1 MSLEKEP
8 AGAFNKAQRLIE
20 CWLCRPS
27 FRIKQERHDRI
38 LTRGSSFQKESRCL
52 YPIRDLRHMITSV
65 TSGMMM
71 TEPKFEVP
79 AELRQLA
86 EKTIDHAEKAFGLL
100 FDAARRST
108 TTSMES
114 AALSEQVLAFSE
126 QSLKTSFEYARRVA
140 STASLDEIATA
151 QSELV
156 KRQIAGAEHHIRE
169 LARATASNIRT

>member
-1 MSLEKEP
+1 
-8 AGAFNKAQRLIE
+8 
-20 CWLCRPS
+20 
-27 FRIKQERHDRI
+27 
-38 LTRGSSFQKESRCL
+38 
-52 YPIRDLRHMITSV
+52 
-65 TSGMMM
+65 MM
-71 TEPKFEVP
+71 TGLKFEIP

-86 EKTIDHAEKAFGLL
+86 EKTFDHAEKAFGLL

-108 TTSMES
+108 TASAEY

-156 KRQIAGAEHHIRE
+156 KRQIAAAEHHIRE

>member
-20 CWLCRPS
+20 HRQHMPS
-27 FRIKQERHDRI
+27 LGTKQERHDDNPT
-38 LTRGSSFQKESRCL
+38 LGSPFQKESRCL
-52 YPIRDLRHMITSV
+52 CSICVLRHIITSI
-65 TSGMMM
+65 TGGTMM

-86 EKTIDHAEKAFGLL
+86 ERTIDHAEKAFGLL

-108 TTSMES
+108 AASSES

-126 QSLKTSFEYARRVA
+126 ESLKISFEHARRVA
-140 STASLDEIATA
+140 STTSLHEIATA

>member
-20 CWLCRPS
+20 CVQCRPS
-27 FRIKQERHDRI
+27 SGIKQERHDRNPT
-38 LTRGSSFQKESRCL
+38 LEVDSRKESRCL
-52 YPIRDLRHMITSV
+52 YSIRDPRHMIPSV
-65 TSGMMM
+65 TGGMMM
-71 TEPKFEVP
+71 AEPKFEVP

-86 EKTIDHAEKAFGLL
+86 ERTVDHAEKAFGLL

-108 TTSMES
+108 TASVEP

>member
-1 MSLEKEP
+1 MNPKL
-8 AGAFNKAQRLIE
+8 
-20 CWLCRPS
+20 
-27 FRIKQERHDRI
+27 
-38 LTRGSSFQKESRCL
+38 GSPFQKEIPWL
-52 YPIRDLRHMITSV
+52 YPIGDPHHMVPSI

-71 TEPKFEVP
+71 TGLKFEIP

-86 EKTIDHAEKAFGLL
+86 EKTPEKAFGLL

-108 TTSMES
+108 TASAEY

-156 KRQIAGAEHHIRE
+156 KRQIAAAEHRIRE

>member
-20 CWLCRPS
+20 CLQCMPS
-27 FRIKQERHDRI
+27 FGTKQERHEGNP
-38 LTRGSSFQKESRCL
+38 TPGSPFQKEGPCL

-65 TSGMMM
+65 TGGMMM

-79 AELRQLA
+79 AELHQLA
-86 EKTIDHAEKAFGLL
+86 ERTIDHAQKAFGLL
-100 FDAARRST
+100 LDAARRST
-108 TTSMES
+108 TASTES

-126 QSLKTSFEYARRVA
+126 GSLKIGFEHARRVA
-140 STASLDEIATA
+140 STAGLHEIATA